1 MQKEETITELKKEDF
16 RNTISIVKK
25 DGHRKWVYPKKPK
38 GRFYTARNIFSI
50 FLLALLFGLP
60 LIKTDGHP
68 FMLLNILER
77 KFIIFGVAFVPQ
89 DFYLFGL
96 VMIALFV
103 ALFLVTAVYG
113 RIFCGW
119 LCPQTVFLEMVFRKI
134 EYLIEGDYLRQ
145 KALNESD
152 WNFTK
157 LFKKGTK
164 YVLFFSIS
172 FLIANTFLAYIIGT
186 DELLKIISEPV
197 SQHLTGFIS
206 ILIFTG
212 LFYFVFAWFR
222 EQACILVCPYGR
234 LQSVLLDKN
243 SIVIAYDFVRGE
255 PRGKVKEKVK
265 LNLGDCVDCKL
276 CVAVCPTGIDIRNG
290 TQLECVN
297 CTACIDACDSIM
309 DKLNREKGL
318 IRYDSMESINTGK
331 KSKFTPRV
339 IGYTTILIILIS
351 VITVLFSLRKEIDV
365 NILRTPGMLYQNLPD
380 ERVSNVYNIKIVNKT
395 FKDFPVSLKLAGTE
409 GEIKLI
415 GNDIILKPLE
425 IYEGSLLVILPK
437 TKIIMT
443 NTPITIEAVSNSET
457 IDTIESSFLGPQTK
471 MHE

>member
-1 MQKEETITELKKEDF
+1 MLTEELKEEIAEDEY
-16 RNTISIVKK
+16 RNTISIVKS
-25 DGHRKWVYPKKPK
+25 DGKRNWIYPKKPK
-38 GRFYTARNIFSI
+38 GRFYNARNIFSI
-50 FLLALLFGLP
+50 FLLALLFGMP
-60 LIKTDGHP
+60 FIKIEGHP

-77 KFIIFGVAFVPQ
+77 KFIIFGVVFVPQ

-96 VMIALFV
+96 IMIASFV
-103 ALFLVTAVYG
+103 TLFLVTAVYG

-145 KALNESD
+145 AALDRSE
-152 WNFTK
+152 WNAEK
-157 LFKKGTK
+157 IIKKGFK
-164 YVLFFSIS
+164 YLVFFIIS
-172 FLIANTFLAYIIGT
+172 FLIANTFLAYIIGI
-186 DELLKIISEPV
+186 DELWKIINEPV

-212 LFYFVFAWFR
+212 LFYFIFAWFR

-255 PRGKVKEKVK
+255 PRGKVKEKESR
-265 LNLGDCVDCKL
+265 NLGDCIDCKL

-309 DKLNREKGL
+309 DKLDRKRGL
-318 IRYDSMESINTGK
+318 IRYDSIEGIKTK
-331 KSKFTPRV
+331 TKSRFTPRV
-339 IGYTTILIILIS
+339 IGYTVILAVLIS
-351 VITVLFSLRKEIDV
+351 VISVLFTLRKDIDIT
-365 NILRTPGMLYQNLPD
+365 ILRTPGMLYQEMPGD
-380 ERVSNVYNIKIVNKT
+380 KVSNLYNIKLINKT
-395 FKDFPVSLKLAGTE
+395 FKEIPVEFKLNNTE

-415 GNDIILKPLE
+415 GHDIVLRPLE
-425 IYEGSLLVILPK
+425 IYEGSMLVILPK
-437 TKIIMT
+437 NIIKMT
-443 NTPITIEAVSNSET
+443 NTPLKIDAVSGSEDIGST
-457 IDTIESSFLGPQTK
+457 ESSFLGPQTK
-471 MHE
+471 KLN